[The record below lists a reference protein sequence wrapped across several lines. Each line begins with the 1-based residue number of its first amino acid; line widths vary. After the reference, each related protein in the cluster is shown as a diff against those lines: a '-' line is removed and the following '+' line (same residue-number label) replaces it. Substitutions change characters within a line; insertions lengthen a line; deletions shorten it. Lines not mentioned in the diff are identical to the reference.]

1 MDRLES
7 KIFEPGLRPSIIIS
21 LTARQRRFAGLT
33 DLGYSYKQIA
43 AMDGCSTKAVAS
55 ALFNVRKKMEREYL
69 WKQEDGACFAA
80 RLGIIEPLLSDRVFC
95 SEIRGLPP
103 SINSAYPNVPGKGA
117 LKGRYISK
125 EGREWKLLAA
135 KCLRDSAWK
144 PRNCDIPI
152 PAPTGVKIFLHIPYA
167 KDGTLKVPNWDV
179 DNRVKIILDSLT
191 ENGVWRDDR
200 WNETV
205 EVHRRYSSEL
215 TEPVTEIIVW
225 RKGGVE
231 IVERE
236 LQKAS

>member
-7 KIFEPGLRPSIIIS
+7 KIFEPGLRPSIIFS
-21 LTARQRRFAGLT
+21 LTARQKRFVGLT
-33 DLGYSYKQIA
+33 ALGYSYKQIA
-43 AMDGCSTKAVAS
+43 AMDGCSVKAVTS
-55 ALFNVRKKMEREYL
+55 ALCNTRKKMERECL
-69 WKQEDGACFAA
+69 WNQADGACFAA

-95 SEIRGLPP
+95 AEIRGLPP
-103 SINSAYPNVPGKGA
+103 STNSAYPNVPGKGA

-135 KCLRDSAWK
+135 KRLRDSAWK

-179 DNRVKIILDSLT
+179 DNRVKIVLDSLT
-191 ENGVWRDDR
+191 ENGVWEDDR

-205 EVHRRYSSEL
+205 EIHRRYSSEL

>member
-1 MDRLES
+1 MVLRES
-7 KIFEPGLRPSIIIS
+7 DLFEPGLRPAILFC
-21 LTARQRRFAGLT
+21 LTRRQRMVTALNAM
-33 DLGYSYKQIA
+33 GYSSKKIA
-43 AMDGCSTKAVAS
+43 AIDGCSTKAVVS
-55 ALFNVRKKMEREYL
+55 ALCNARKKLEKENLWSMEC
-69 WKQEDGACFAA
+69 GTNFASQ
-80 RLGIIEPLLSDRVFC
+80 LGIIEPLLSPMVFC

-103 SINSAYPNVPGKGA
+103 SVNSAYPNVPGKGA
-117 LKGRYISK
+117 SKGRYISR
-125 EGREWKLLAA
+125 EGRVWKLLAA

-191 ENGVWRDDR
+191 ENGVWEDDR

-205 EVHRRYSSEL
+205 EIHRRYSSEL